1 MSLDLALVVF
11 RHLDDADHAF
21 ADAYEADHDAPW
33 LKEAAVVEHHRRDRI
48 VVRGNLAGHYI
59 DADDEGDA
67 IGKRTLEGA
76 LTGAVVGAVF
86 GPAGFAAG
94 LAAGGTVGGVAQAE
108 SAPHMH
114 SAFFDEIRGE
124 VPQKSSAI
132 VLLAADSHVDDMI
145 AALEPHGH
153 TRVVRH
159 ELSEQAVRSLQE
171 GATAKAGSA

>member
-1 MSLDLALVVF
+1 MSLHLALVVF
-11 RHLDDADHAF
+11 PHLDDADHAF
-21 ADAYEADHDAPW
+21 ADAYEEDHDAPW
-33 LKEAAVVEHHRRDRI
+33 LAEAAVVEHHRHDRI

-108 SAPHMH
+108 SAPRMH
-114 SAFFDEIRGE
+114 SAFFDDVRGE

-132 VLLAADSHVDDMI
+132 ALLAAEGHVDDMI
-145 AALEPHGH
+145 AALERHRH
-153 TRVVRH
+153 TRIVRR

-171 GATAKAGSA
+171 AATAQPSTA